1 MKTTKKTTTFLDK
14 LLELNEEGAEFSDQD
29 LYDETITMMIG
40 GSETS
45 AITNSFTL
53 LMLAMHPDV
62 QVRRGAPD

>member
-1 MKTTKKTTTFLDK
+1 M
-14 LLELNEEGAEFSDQD
+14 LLELNEQGAGFSDQD

-53 LMLAMHPDV
+53 LMLAMHPHI
-62 QVRRGAPD
+62 QVSISRGIFHY